1 MYSRSE
7 PIDPPFSHK
16 QSEDEMSHVREHRSL
31 LASAE
36 KQLLIA
42 IARRLPPW
50 ISSDHLTLL
59 GLVSMPAA
67 GLAFAAI
74 QQTPWSA
81 ALFGLA
87 LFANWFGD
95 SLDGTLARVRQQ
107 PRPNY
112 GFYVDHVIDLAGSAA
127 LVAGMAASGLLH
139 PSVAV
144 AMLSAYLLV
153 SAETFLATHAVGVFR
168 LSFAGIG
175 PTELRVLLAVGA
187 VYVSRHPWVEV
198 AGQRVLLLDVS
209 ALIASIGL
217 VIVFI
222 VSAIRNT
229 RALYLAEPLP
239 RCAGQ
244 AHQSLRQPL
253 CP

>member
-1 MYSRSE
+1 
-7 PIDPPFSHK
+7 
-16 QSEDEMSHVREHRSL
+16 MSHVREHRSL

-74 QQTPWSA
+74 QQTPWNA
-81 ALFGLA
+81 ALFALA

-112 GFYVDHVIDLAGSAA
+112 GYYVDHVIDLAGSAA
-127 LVAGMAASGLLH
+127 LIAGMAASGLLH
-139 PSVAV
+139 PSIAL
-144 AMLSAYLLV
+144 AMLAAYLLV

-168 LSFAGIG
+168 ISFAGMG
-175 PTELRVLLAVGA
+175 PTELRILLAVGA
-187 VYVSRHPWVEV
+187 VYVSRHPWVQI

-209 ALIASIGL
+209 ALIATLGL
-217 VIVFI
+217 VVVFI

-239 RCAGQ
+239 RGAASTDPGQ
-244 AHQSLRQPL
+244 RPPSKSQETNRRDLL
-253 CP
+253 CQQ

>member
-1 MYSRSE
+1 
-7 PIDPPFSHK
+7 
-16 QSEDEMSHVREHRSL
+16 MSHVREHRSL
-31 LASAE
+31 LASVE

-74 QQTPWSA
+74 QRTPWNA

-95 SLDGTLARVRQQ
+95 SLDGTLARVRRQ

-112 GFYVDHVIDLAGSAA
+112 GYYVDHVIDLGGSAT
-127 LVAGMAASGLLH
+127 LVAGMAVSGLVH
-139 PSVAV
+139 PSVAI
-144 AMLSAYLLV
+144 AMLAAYLLV

-168 LSFAGIG
+168 LAFAGIG
-175 PTELRVLLAVGA
+175 PTELRILLAVGA

-209 ALIASIGL
+209 AIIASIGL

-222 VSAIRNT
+222 VSAIRTT

-239 RCAGQ
+239 CAAGSTDPGQ
-244 AHQSLRQPL
+244 TTLPKNQEANRSLPL
-253 CP
+253 CQH